1 MTAMGR
7 TVLLS
12 LAACVAGA
20 GSAAVHAAQTADA
33 FPTKPVRLVVTF
45 PPGGSADIVARTIG
59 ARLTSAWG
67 QQVIIDNR
75 SGAAGTIGTEIAA
88 RAAPDGHT
96 LLLGSSGAL
105 VVNPLM
111 GARLAYD
118 PARDFAPISLLV
130 VIPQLLVVNSGVP
143 VNTVSELIA
152 FAKARAGRLNYASV
166 GQGSP
171 NHLAMELFKSMTGVD
186 IVHVPFKGAAP
197 AITDLLGGQV
207 QVMFNPMPA
216 LLPHVKTGRLRAL
229 GVGSTRRS
237 VVMPEVPTVAE
248 AGVPGFE
255 YVLWYALLAPAR
267 TPKPTLRR
275 LNADVVA
282 ALADAEVAQRLS
294 SQGAEPRST
303 TADELAR
310 FIAAESRRLKKVI
323 EAAGIKAE
331 S

>member
-1 MTAMGR
+1 MR
-7 TVLLS
+7 RISLILL
-12 LAACVAGA
+12 AGA
-20 GSAAVHAAQTADA
+20 AGCVGCTAYGAQPASP

-45 PPGGSADIVARTIG
+45 PPGGSADIVARTVG
-59 ARLTSAWG
+59 AKLTSSWA

-111 GARLAYD
+111 GSKLGYD

-130 VIPQLLVVNSGVP
+130 VIPQLLVVNSSLP
-143 VNTVSELIA
+143 VGTVSELIA
-152 FAKARAGRLNYASV
+152 FAKARPGKLNYASV

-186 IVHVPFKGAAP
+186 VVHVPFKGAGP

-216 LLPHVKTGRLRAL
+216 LLPHVKTGKLRPL

-237 VVMPEVPTVAE
+237 TVIPEVPTVAE

-267 TPKPTLRR
+267 TPKATLDK

-282 ALADAEVAQRLS
+282 ALADAELAQRLS

-303 TADELAR
+303 TAAELAR
-310 FIAAESRRLKKVI
+310 FIADETRRLKKVI
-323 EAAGIKAE
+323 DAARIRPE

>member
-1 MTAMGR
+1 M
-7 TVLLS
+7 
-12 LAACVAGA
+12 AGA
-20 GSAAVHAAQTADA
+20 HVASLGLVVITFWFAAAHGAQNAPA
-33 FPTKPVRLVVTF
+33 FPAKPVRLVVTF

-59 ARLTSAWG
+59 ARLTTVWG

-75 SGAAGTIGTEIAA
+75 SGAAGTIGTDIAA
-88 RAAPDGHT
+88 RAAPDGYT

-111 GARLAYD
+111 GGKLPYD
-118 PARDFAPISLLV
+118 PVRDFAPVSLLV
-130 VIPQLLVVNSGVP
+130 VIPQLLVVNGSVP
-143 VNTVSELIA
+143 AGTVDELIA
-152 FAKARAGRLNYASV
+152 LARSRPGRLNYASV
-166 GQGSP
+166 GLGSP
-171 NHLAMELFKSMTGVD
+171 NHLAMELFKSMTGIDV
-186 IVHVPFKGAAP
+186 VHVPFKGAAP

-207 QVMFNPMPA
+207 QLMFNPMPA
-216 LLPHVKTGRLRAL
+216 LLPHVKAGKLRAL

-237 VVMPEVPTVAE
+237 AVIPDVPTVAD

-255 YVLWYALLAPAR
+255 YVLWYALLAPAK
-267 TPKPTLRR
+267 TPASKLHK

-282 ALADAEVAQRLS
+282 VLAEPELAQRLA

-323 EAAGIKAE
+323 DGAGIKGE
-331 S
+331 SN